1 MSTSGFPWDRA
12 LRRHAAREQAER
24 ERQELADQA
33 KGGLPKPSASTI
45 PVAPVC
51 PVAAE
56 PITGLK
62 KHNWVTPV
70 FKKVYPL
77 GITPIYEDG
86 EWWEQG

>member
-12 LRRHAAREQAER
+12 LRRHAEREKAER
-24 ERQELADQA
+24 DRQELADQA
-33 KGGLPKPSASTI
+33 ASGLPAPSASTM

-56 PITGLK
+56 PITVLK
-62 KHNWVTPV
+62 KHNWVTTG
-70 FKKVYPL
+70 FQKIYPP

-86 EWWEQG
+86 EWWEQR